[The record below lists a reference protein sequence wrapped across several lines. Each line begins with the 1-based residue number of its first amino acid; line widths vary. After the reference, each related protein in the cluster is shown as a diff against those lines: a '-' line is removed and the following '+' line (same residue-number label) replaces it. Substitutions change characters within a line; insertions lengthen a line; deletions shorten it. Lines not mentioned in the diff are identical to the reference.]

1 MARKKTVSDIS
12 LTGQPTLVRVDFNV
26 PLEGDQITDE
36 TRIQGALPTIQMLLD
51 AGCPV
56 TLCSHLGRP
65 KGERN
70 MKYTLEP
77 VAKRLAELLDAPVT
91 MAPDCIGDEVA
102 QMRAQLG
109 GGEVLLLENTR
120 FYADEEANGAEFA
133 QALAGDAELFVDD
146 AFGAMHRAHAST
158 VGVTEY
164 VDTCVAGLLVDEEL
178 NELKNC
184 REASGDGFIVIL
196 GGAKAEDKIDAIKKL
211 LPRVEKLLVGGAM
224 AWAFFKVMGREVG
237 KSLCTDKSVAAAQ
250 SVMDDE
256 TLAEFI
262 ESRLMLPIDVHMKQ
276 VEPDTGETKFADAD
290 AIEPGWDSLDIGPK
304 TREEFGRL
312 IRDEAKIVFWN
323 GPMGHFEKVPFNEG
337 TLAVAKALAHTEA
350 FTVVGGG
357 DSVAAVTQMGYEDK
371 MSHIST
377 GGGASLEYVQ
387 GDVLPGVE
395 ALDEV

>member
-120 FYADEEANGAEFA
+120 FYPDEEENGAEFA

-250 SVMDDE
+250 S
-256 TLAEFI
+256 
-262 ESRLMLPIDVHMKQ
+262 
-276 VEPDTGETKFADAD
+276 
-290 AIEPGWDSLDIGPK
+290 
-304 TREEFGRL
+304 
-312 IRDEAKIVFWN
+312 
-323 GPMGHFEKVPFNEG
+323 
-337 TLAVAKALAHTEA
+337 
-350 FTVVGGG
+350 
-357 DSVAAVTQMGYEDK
+357 
-371 MSHIST
+371 
-377 GGGASLEYVQ
+377 
-387 GDVLPGVE
+387 
-395 ALDEV
+395 